1 MSLISVSCHFLTTIW
16 SKKEVIYLIYS
27 EIPKAVYDLRAII
40 SKSLGVLIAT
50 PEYNGTFSSIIK
62 NAFDWLSDSWPDNV
76 SPLVNKKIGI
86 VSSSYLTQNQIRDT
100 IEMGEYLKCNYFPYP
115 FYINLRSGAFNM
127 ETGQLTSPQE
137 LDRLALWY
145 QDYSYFV
152 ISGKPHPDPPVRF
165 IMNL

>member
-1 MSLISVSCHFLTTIW
+1 MQINQHQVISNEAQKGYHFEEVVGMQIVVLGGSLRKGSVNYGIVKALEQIK
-16 SKKEVIYLIYS
+16 SKKYFENVYFHVPDLSILPLLNYDLVK
-27 EIPKAVYDLRAII
+27 EGKIPKAVYDLRAII

-100 IEMGEYLKCNYFPYP
+100 IEMGEYLKCNYFP
-115 FYINLRSGAFNM
+115 
-127 ETGQLTSPQE
+127 
-137 LDRLALWY
+137 
-145 QDYSYFV
+145 
-152 ISGKPHPDPPVRF
+152 
-165 IMNL
+165 